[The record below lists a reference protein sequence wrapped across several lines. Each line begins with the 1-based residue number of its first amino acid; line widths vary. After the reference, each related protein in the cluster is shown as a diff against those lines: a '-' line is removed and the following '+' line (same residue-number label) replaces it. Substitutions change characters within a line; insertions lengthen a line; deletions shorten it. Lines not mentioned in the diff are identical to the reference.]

1 MTSTQGEGDRIDPD
15 ISGLEDLDQTD
26 VEGSIE
32 RDRGSVPNA
41 DYYDPDTRP
50 AVAPDDGDAKS

>member
-15 ISGLEDLDQTD
+15 VSGLEDLDQTD

-32 RDRGSVPNA
+32 RDPGSVPNA
-41 DYYDPDTRP
+41 DYSDPDTRP
-50 AVAPDDGDAKS
+50 AVAPDDDKG